1 MNRRGICARR
11 CGVYLEERSQ
21 GWKLVFPFH
30 TSHSPSFRSA
40 SFLSVNG
47 NAALRAESEGPAL
60 RSHQVECNPCFLRKC
75 PWIFTACTPS
85 LLKKLQMPF
94 WSSSKDGVKFWRQK
108 CSRYSAAGFHF
119 AAGDMSVD
127 FTPVCKCPPFATA
140 DSCFLIPYCAQD
152 RAWNACRE
160 TSSRIEAIEKGIPG
174 AAARTMFLTQ
184 SLPPPKTAKT
194 QKRISYIR

>member
-1 MNRRGICARR
+1 MNHASRRLSWNSTCAGFWLNRTASDR
-11 CGVYLEERSQ
+11 SPLSEEHRA
-21 GWKLVFPFH
+21 
-30 TSHSPSFRSA
+30 PSSGRMQPL
-40 SFLSVNG
+40 LSEA
-47 NAALRAESEGPAL
+47 NA
-60 RSHQVECNPCFLRKC
+60 

-94 WSSSKDGVKFWRQK
+94 RSSSKDGVKFWRQK

-152 RAWNACRE
+152 RAWNACRRRVQE
-160 TSSRIEAIEKGIPG
+160 LR
-174 AAARTMFLTQ
+174 R
-184 SLPPPKTAKT
+184 
-194 QKRISYIR
+194 